1 MDLTENG
8 SFMKYRSRTVIRT
21 AVVLLTVVTTYGY
34 LVAQAPPKGALN
46 QSPPGLPISKVT
58 KLKPENEANAHSP
71 ASGWIHFDKC
81 LVFAAE
87 SIELPSQES
96 GVVASLEVREN
107 DSIQTNQVIAK
118 LDSKIA
124 ELEKAA
130 AGLQSQVAASEAQ
143 DESEIRLAEAFVEET
158 ELQADKYE
166 EMANKGTASSTE
178 FRQRQLSA
186 EQAKV
191 RLIQSKTAK
200 VQRELKS
207 KLAQSAFILGQQ
219 KVDRL
224 TLRSPISG
232 IVTRIDHR
240 AGEWVQA
247 GTTVV
252 KIIRLDEV
260 RIDFFIDFQ
269 QIDRNVLIGMP
280 VKVISKRGPHESL
293 FAGRITS
300 CDPEVTS
307 AGQIRAHATVQN
319 QKAGDHWQL
328 LPGMTVSM
336 QLQKPQ

>member
-1 MDLTENG
+1 MDLTANG
-8 SFMKYRSRTVIRT
+8 SFMKYRSRTAMVF
-21 AVVLLTVVTTYGY
+21 LTVVTTHGFV
-34 LVAQAPPKGALN
+34 VAQAPPKGALN
-46 QSPPGLPISKVT
+46 QSPAGLPISKET
-58 KLKPENEANAHSP
+58 KLKLENEANAHSP
-71 ASGWIHFDKC
+71 AVGWLHFDKC

-96 GVVASLEVREN
+96 GVIASLEVREN
-107 DSIQTNQVIAK
+107 DSIQTNQVISK

-166 EMANKGTASSTE
+166 EMVNKGTASSTE
-178 FRQRQLSA
+178 FRQRQLAA
-186 EQAKV
+186 EQARV

-219 KVDRL
+219 KVDRQ

-232 IVTRIDHR
+232 TVTRIDHR

-319 QKAGDHWQL
+319 QKTGDHWQL
-328 LPGMTVSM
+328 LPEMTVSM